1 MSSSPTYNRLTYLAL
16 GAAALAVFDVG
27 FALRRS
33 PEAIT
38 AATFALM
45 TWSAL
50 GSAFFVGA
58 IVSLLRAGLRRVS
71 KAPYSAPLG
80 AVADGIAFSFL
91 VLWMD
96 PPASMSEGMRLAA
109 GLVVVVVVALLSYVA
124 NRWSLPRVVLVAL
137 ALIAVAVCSRLPIT
151 DKMWTRLAL
160 SVVALEC
167 ISALGLRAKA
177 FGPWQRGVLALF
189 VAAALTHPFTL
200 LHPATRAFAYLY
212 APFTRAFCAPLDDV
226 RRTVRHK
233 KPLVGRRSCASASP
247 CVASKTQPLS
257 PLSGT
262 AKGADVIIISI
273 DALRWDQVKHLKLL
287 EREMGEH
294 LRFSKA
300 VSPAPNTKHALAA
313 MLRGVPVRLVPF
325 SSKVLHQGVAPGS
338 SETLATRLK
347 GEGYRAVHIGTH
359 RFFQKEVGINA
370 GFELIKPKDFSKVVK
385 PVPGQRA
392 AIVRAPTA
400 AAKALQ
406 VAQKTQAPLLMWV
419 HFMDSHEPYYW
430 KDGSGPNSRKGQTRS
445 LRYLDRVLSKFVH
458 DLRATRANRPLIV
471 AVLGDHGEEFREHGG
486 RYHGSSVFAE
496 QVRVGFMLGW
506 PAAKSAVV
514 DGPVSTAALPA
525 TVLDLL
531 GLEPNCSFRI
541 ESALRCAA
549 DASQCPPVMD
559 SQMVAAG
566 EWVGYTSSKYRFLYD
581 PDHDIQLL
589 FDTQKDPK
597 EAHNIISS
605 RPDAAAEMLKLISAY
620 DQSFC
625 VGTKAR

>member
-1 MSSSPTYNRLTYLAL
+1 MSTSPIYNRLTYLAL

-27 FALRRS
+27 FAMRRS

-58 IVSLLRAGLRRVS
+58 IVSLLRFGLRRVA

-80 AVADGIAFSFL
+80 AATDGIAFTFL

-109 GLVVVVVVALLSYVA
+109 GLVVFVVVALLSYIA
-124 NRWSLPRVVLVAL
+124 NRWSLPRGVLVAL
-137 ALIAVAVCSRLPIT
+137 ALIAVAACTRLPIT
-151 DKMWTRLAL
+151 DKLWTRLAL

-167 ISALGLRAKA
+167 IGALGLRAKA
-177 FGPWQRGVLALF
+177 FGRWQRTVLALV
-189 VAAALTHPFTL
+189 VAAALTHPFSL

-212 APFTRAFCAPLDDV
+212 APFTRALCGPLDDL
-226 RRTVRHK
+226 RQTVGHK
-233 KPLVGRRSCASASP
+233 KPLVGRRSCTSAVP
-247 CVASKTQPLS
+247 CLAGKAQPLS
-257 PLSGT
+257 PLSTT

-287 EREMGEH
+287 EQEMGEH

-300 VSPAPNTKHALAA
+300 VSPAPKTRHALAA

-325 SSKVLHQGVAPGS
+325 SSKVLHMGVSPRAS
-338 SETLATRLK
+338 QTLATRLK
-347 GEGYRAVHIGTH
+347 RDGYRAVHVATH

-370 GFELIKPKDFSKVVK
+370 GFEVIKPKGFSKVLT
-385 PVPGQRA
+385 PVPGQIT

-400 AAKALQ
+400 AAKALE
-406 VAQKTQAPLLMWV
+406 VAQTTQEPLLMWI

-430 KDGSGPNSRKGQTRS
+430 KGGSGPNSRKGQTRS
-445 LRYLDRVLSKFVH
+445 LRYLDRVLSKFMH
-458 DLRATRANRPLIV
+458 DLRAARADRPRIV
-471 AVLGDHGEEFREHGG
+471 AVLGDHGEEFGEHGG
-486 RYHGSSVFAE
+486 RHHGSSVFGE

-514 DGPVSTAALPA
+514 AGPVSTAALPA

-531 GLEPNCSFRI
+531 GLEPSCSFRI
-541 ESALRCAA
+541 ASVLPCAA
-549 DASQCPPVMD
+549 DESQCPPVMD

-566 EWVGYTSSKYRFLYD
+566 KWVGYTSSKYRFLYD
-581 PDHDIQLL
+581 PDHDIRLL

-605 RPDAAAEMLKLISAY
+605 RPDAAADMLKLISTY

-625 VGTKAR
+625 TKAR